1 MLVVPARSSQ
11 AGNGGREL
19 KMGIARFI
27 GRTVGAIVGLGVLA
41 VVLVAGLPLF
51 MMAIAA
57 VAGAA
62 LLFTIGLPALIV
74 AVLVAVA
81 IGAVISTLFGLA
93 SFGILLLKL
102 WLAFIV
108 VSWLFR
114 KVFGRSRRHEPM
126 LVGAPIAE
134 VSAPRRD
141 KYEIEA
147 ERELDKELGL

>member
-1 MLVVPARSSQ
+1 
-11 AGNGGREL
+11 
-19 KMGIARFI
+19 MGIGRFI
-27 GRTVGAIVGLGVLA
+27 GRAVGAVVGLGVLA

-57 VAGAA
+57 VIGAA

-74 AVLVAVA
+74 GVLIAVAV
-81 IGAVISTLFGLA
+81 GAVISTFFGLA
-93 SFGILLLKL
+93 NFGILLLKI

-114 KVFGRSRRHEPM
+114 KLFGRSRRHEPL

-134 VSAPRRD
+134 VAAPRRD
-141 KYEIEA
+141 KYELEA
-147 ERELDKELGL
+147 EKELDRELGL